1 MPPKQAKKYTK
12 KDPIQ
17 HVIDRP
23 DMYVGSKRL
32 RKTEEYIA
40 QKDDE
45 DNFFMEKKEIE
56 SSPAILRIFVEALSN
71 AIDNVDRSKK
81 AKIACTT
88 IKVNINK
95 ETGETSVWND
105 GDIVPIELN
114 EDENIY
120 NHTLIFGN
128 LLTGSNYNDEEER
141 LISGRNGLGIKLTNI
156 FSTKFKVKGLDPSNK
171 KILVQEWKNNMKTVG
186 EPKITDTKLVKG
198 YTEVSWIPDFK
209 LFELDGYTDDI
220 IKLYTKFVIDAAMI
234 TKIKVYLNDELI
246 PVNNLQSYS
255 KLYKS
260 PTNENIVI
268 KHSDAEVLITTSDQ
282 FQAISFVNG
291 VYTKLGGQHVDA
303 WSEVLFRPIVDK
315 FNKKGQPKININDVK
330 QFFRIFVVSTIP
342 NPEFDGQDKHKLESP
357 KVTASIKTTDIN
369 KILKWSIMED
379 IEDVIK
385 LKEFSVLKKSE
396 KKKKGYTKIEGYDRA
411 NNSGGKF
418 STDCSLI
425 LCEGLSAKT
434 YAVSGIKKG
443 VFGKSGRDF
452 FGILP
457 LRGKC
462 THLNTLILLWN
473 GNIKKAK
480 DINVGDILINDM
492 GEPTKVLEL
501 FSGTDTMYEVQQLK
515 GENYIVNSN
524 HTLTLKV
531 SGHCSITWKESTKQW
546 KLYYFDKKDM
556 KMKSKHVN
564 CIKNEDDVKIIKDK
578 DINFSCEI
586 ENCNSV
592 YTNRSNL
599 IRHYRQKHPE
609 LEYPKPEP
617 YTVHNKSFLTKEE
630 GYVKINKMLESID
643 KDNVI
648 DIDIKDYLKLDNET
662 KHHLKGFK
670 LNNFVKWD
678 KKEVELDPYILGMW
692 LGDGLSNGYG
702 FSGEDIELIN
712 QWYIWCIKNNCE
724 IVHNNRDVFTIR
736 KKDSLKLGGE
746 DKRINIGSSK
756 SSNKNCRACS
766 NKLSEA
772 CSNDKELKHIN
783 KDRIITII
791 DYDNKEIFG
800 LNPLKKALQKY
811 NLINNK
817 HIPIDYIINDKET
830 RLRLLAGIID
840 TDGHVGKDGRIEIC
854 QSADH
859 KNILDSLLLICRS
872 LGFYCHIG
880 DKETFYTDK
889 YGEKIYKDAYRLTIS
904 GNGILEIPTKL
915 PRKKL
920 EHIFVKDSLNTG
932 INIVEKGIDQYVGFM
947 TDKTHRFLLGDFT
960 VTHNCLNVRN
970 SNATTIAKNAVITD
984 LIQAVGLQHGLDYK
998 DDKNYKTL
1006 SYGKV
1011 ILLTDADVDGLHIEG
1026 LIMNFFHT
1034 LFPTL
1039 LEREDP
1045 FLLSMKTPI
1054 VRVFNPKGDILFYDE
1069 NRFKEFISKQT
1080 KPIKSKYYKGLGTT
1094 KKEDVPDTFGKKMV
1108 EYKNDEKANESM
1120 NKVFHKKFSDE
1131 RKTWLEKYNPCSSV
1145 SLDDG
1150 GEIVPMDITAF
1161 LNNEVIKFSHND
1173 CKRSIPCLID
1183 GLKESQRKI
1192 LYAVKK
1198 KNLTYNKPSLKV
1210 AQLGGYVAEHTNYHH
1225 GEQNLYETIIKMAQ
1239 DFPGSNN
1246 IPLFYR
1252 DGMFGTKLSGG
1263 KDAASPR
1270 YIFTKMETLTPLLF
1284 REEDDVLL
1292 ERVVDDGDI
1301 VEPKFYVPILPM
1313 ILINGC
1319 TAGIGTGW
1327 SSSVPCYNPKDI
1339 IECIKIWL
1347 DNDGEIKINDPED
1360 DTIIS
1365 LLPDIK
1371 PWYRQY
1377 NGKIESVN
1385 ENKFISYGNITE
1397 EKNKVIVNELP
1408 IGMWT
1413 DKFRDMAED
1422 WLVEKQI
1429 KSMKNYSTDEKVN
1442 FVIVESEDGMKCSMD
1457 NMKLYSYIFTS
1468 NMVLFNEHDQLK
1480 KYSIEDIIDDFCTIR
1495 FQFYIKRKKHIIQS
1509 LEKDLRHLSN
1519 KARFI
1524 QEIIDNKLDIMNV
1537 EEDIIIKEL
1546 HKRGYDKETKNKEE
1560 NDDSEDTNTN
1570 GYDYLLK
1577 LQVRTFTASKVKQLK
1592 QDIENIKTKI
1602 KIIKDTSEKT
1612 MWLNDIQEFVKEYDK
1627 WLLIMERASTF
1638 ENKTKVTKKK
1648 T

>member
-32 RKTEEYIA
+32 RKTEEYIV
-40 QKDDE
+40 QKDEE
-45 DNFFMEKKEIE
+45 DNFFIEKKEIE

-81 AKIACTT
+81 AKISCTT

-105 GDIVPIELN
+105 GDVVPIEIN

-171 KILVQEWKNNMKTVG
+171 KVLVQEWKNNMKTVG
-186 EPKITDTKLVKG
+186 DPKITDTKLVKG

-209 LFELDGYTDDI
+209 LFELEGYTDDI

-260 PTNENIVI
+260 PTTENILI
-268 KHSDAEVLITTSDQ
+268 KHTDSEVLITTSDQ

-357 KVTASIKTTDIN
+357 KVTASIKTSDIN

-411 NNSGGKF
+411 NNSGGKL
-418 STDCSLI
+418 SHECSLI

-443 VFGKSGRDF
+443 VFGKAGRDWW
-452 FGILP
+452 GILP
-457 LRGKC
+457 LRGK
-462 THLNTLILLWN
+462 T
-473 GNIKKAK
+473 
-480 DINVGDILINDM
+480 
-492 GEPTKVLEL
+492 
-501 FSGTDTMYEVQQLK
+501 
-515 GENYIVNSN
+515 
-524 HTLTLKV
+524 
-531 SGHCSITWKESTKQW
+531 
-546 KLYYFDKKDM
+546 
-556 KMKSKHVN
+556 
-564 CIKNEDDVKIIKDK
+564 
-578 DINFSCEI
+578 
-586 ENCNSV
+586 
-592 YTNRSNL
+592 
-599 IRHYRQKHPE
+599 
-609 LEYPKPEP
+609 
-617 YTVHNKSFLTKEE
+617 
-630 GYVKINKMLESID
+630 
-643 KDNVI
+643 
-648 DIDIKDYLKLDNET
+648 
-662 KHHLKGFK
+662 
-670 LNNFVKWD
+670 
-678 KKEVELDPYILGMW
+678 
-692 LGDGLSNGYG
+692 
-702 FSGEDIELIN
+702 
-712 QWYIWCIKNNCE
+712 
-724 IVHNNRDVFTIR
+724 
-736 KKDSLKLGGE
+736 
-746 DKRINIGSSK
+746 
-756 SSNKNCRACS
+756 
-766 NKLSEA
+766 
-772 CSNDKELKHIN
+772 
-783 KDRIITII
+783 
-791 DYDNKEIFG
+791 
-800 LNPLKKALQKY
+800 
-811 NLINNK
+811 
-817 HIPIDYIINDKET
+817 
-830 RLRLLAGIID
+830 
-840 TDGHVGKDGRIEIC
+840 
-854 QSADH
+854 
-859 KNILDSLLLICRS
+859 
-872 LGFYCHIG
+872 
-880 DKETFYTDK
+880 
-889 YGEKIYKDAYRLTIS
+889 
-904 GNGILEIPTKL
+904 
-915 PRKKL
+915 
-920 EHIFVKDSLNTG
+920 
-932 INIVEKGIDQYVGFM
+932 
-947 TDKTHRFLLGDFT
+947 
-960 VTHNCLNVRN
+960 LNVRN

-984 LIQAVGLQHGLDYK
+984 LIQAIGLQHGLDYK

-1006 SYGKV
+1006 SYGKI

-1039 LEREDP
+1039 LERPEP

-1069 NRFKEFISKQT
+1069 NRFKDFISKQT

-1131 RKTWLEKYNPCSSV
+1131 RKTWLEKYNPASSI

-1150 GEIVPMDITAF
+1150 GELVPMDITEF

-1347 DNDGEIKINDPED
+1347 DNDGEIKIHDPED
-1360 DTIIS
+1360 NTIVS
-1365 LLPDIK
+1365 LLPEIK
-1371 PWYRQY
+1371 PWYRQFT
-1377 NGKIESVN
+1377 GKIESVN
-1385 ENKFISYGNITE
+1385 ENKYISYGNIIE
-1397 EKNKVIVNELP
+1397 EKNKIIVNELP
-1408 IGMWT
+1408 INMWT

-1442 FVIVESEDGMKCSMD
+1442 FVIVESEDGMKCSID

-1468 NMVLFNEHDQLK
+1468 NMVLFNENEQLK

-1495 FQFYIKRKKHIIQS
+1495 FQFYIKRKKHIIQT
-1509 LEKDLRHLSN
+1509 LEKDLKHLSN

-1524 QEIIDNKLDIMNV
+1524 QEIIDNKLNIMNV

-1546 HKRGYDKETKNKEE
+1546 TKRGYDKEHKNKEK
-1560 NDDSEDTNTN
+1560 DDDDEDTN
-1570 GYDYLLK
+1570 GFDYLLK

-1602 KIIKDTSEKT
+1602 KTIKDTSEKT
-1612 MWLNDIQEFVKEYDK
+1612 MWLNDIQDFLKEYEK
-1627 WLLIMERASTF
+1627 WLVIMERSSTF
-1638 ENKTKVTKKK
+1638 ENKPKITKKK